1 MRSTFRNLISNKK
14 KKVTEG
20 DPFDVIPIKNAKRA
34 FECEEVHL
42 ASRGIEKLIKF
53 DKFPNLEV
61 VWINDNKV
69 SLQYLD

>member
-1 MRSTFRNLISNKK
+1 
-14 KKVTEG
+14 
-20 DPFDVIPIKNAKRA
+20 VIPIKNAKRA

-61 VWINDNKV
+61 LWINDNKV
-69 SLQYLD
+69 PFKL